1 MMEFIERPCLAMS
14 ASCLLAV
21 AVNWFK
27 GNFIAAI
34 VLIAGSGALVYYNT
48 KQKVIQQPI
57 AY

>member
-1 MMEFIERPCLAMS
+1 MS